1 LSPSQKGEIN
11 MRKFEIPTKRMH
23 IIISEEDYK
32 KLQQLAEKN
41 MTNVSN
47 IVREVISVFLKSEEN
62 KDA

>member
-1 LSPSQKGEIN
+1 
-11 MRKFEIPTKRMH
+11 MRKFEHPTKRMH

-47 IVREVISVFLKSEEN
+47 IVREVISVFLKSVE
-62 KDA
+62 K